1 MDDGGVVMK
10 TVACLSLFCSVVAVG
25 CAAGTTAPDGPLNE
39 SVDAGSAAPVVLA
52 PNGSDAAATP
62 TSTGFPGNGNTGTSG
77 GSGDAGAAQASSA
90 SGGSDA
96 SSVVTVS
103 GLGDAGGFTSFDAGS
118 ASSGSSGFD
127 AGSPS
132 SSGSTCQGYA
142 DPNTSGG
149 CTCAASDPSECQ
161 ANGCYGGYWCDTVTN
176 KCHANPPSGC

>member
-1 MDDGGVVMK
+1 MK

-25 CAAGTTAPDGPLNE
+25 CAAGSTAPDGPLNE
-39 SVDAGSAAPVVLA
+39 YVDAGSAAPVVLA
-52 PNGSDAAATP
+52 PN
-62 TSTGFPGNGNTGTSG
+62 
-77 GSGDAGAAQASSA
+77 
-90 SGGSDA
+90 GSDA